1 MVNDAMNPDSSTQK
15 KKEKKNSVMF
25 LLPPGQKHTYFS
37 PSDTANPHG
46 DVARLLFVCWVPAP
60 PRSLSL
66 LPRAALVSFLGRG
79 DD

>member
-1 MVNDAMNPDSSTQK
+1 MVNDAMNPDSSPL
-15 KKEKKNSVMF
+15 KNRDMF

-37 PSDTANPHG
+37 PSDTTNPHG
-46 DVARLLFVCWVPAP
+46 AVCKTAVCLLGASL

>member
-1 MVNDAMNPDSSTQK
+1 
-15 KKEKKNSVMF
+15 MF

-37 PSDTANPHG
+37 LSDTANPHSEA
-46 DVARLLFVCWVPAP
+46 VVCLLGASP
-60 PRSLSL
+60 PRTLSL